1 MIELNSNIVVD
12 GLEGKER
19 LDVFLAN
26 ETGWTRS
33 QIKIQI
39 DSGRVLVNG
48 KAQKAGFHV
57 KNDDKLTLSFSKDV
71 FDSKAEPENIPLDI
85 VYEDEDFA
93 IINKPQGM
101 VVHPAP
107 GAYNHTLVNALL
119 FHFESLSKTDD
130 FIRPG
135 IVHRIDKD
143 TSGLLV
149 VAKND
154 KAHLSLASQIAEH
167 SCFRHYLAILEGN
180 LKEDNGTVETFI
192 ARDSKDRKMMAVSD
206 SGKKAI
212 THYFVKERFVDNCL
226 VEFVL
231 ETGRTHQ
238 IRVHSKHLNHPIVG
252 DKTYGFKNQKF
263 KLDGQLLHAYKLELT
278 HPTSGKRMVFSAGL
292 PEYFEKVLNKL
303 RLQNNWLW
311 ILSIYNFNYGG
322 KIYDNNK
329 NSEKNNYNKFN

>member
-1 MIELNSNIVVD
+1 MIELNSNLVVE
-12 GLEGKER
+12 GIEGKER

-39 DSGRVLVNG
+39 DAKRVLVNG
-48 KAQKAGFHV
+48 VCQKAGFHV
-57 KNDDKLTLSFSKDV
+57 KNDDKIVLSFSKDV

-93 IINKPQGM
+93 VINKPQGM

-119 FHFESLSKTDD
+119 FHFESLSNSEDK
-130 FIRPG
+130 IRPG

-154 KAHLSLASQIAEH
+154 KAHASLAEQIAEH
-167 SCFRHYLAILEGN
+167 SCFRHYLALLEGN
-180 LKEDNGTVETFI
+180 LKQDNGTIETFI
-192 ARDSKDRKMMAVSD
+192 SRDQKDRKMMAVSND
-206 SGKKAI
+206 GKKAI
-212 THYFVKERFVDNCL
+212 THYFVKERFNAYCL
-226 VEFVL
+226 VEFIL

-238 IRVHSKHLNHPIVG
+238 IRVHSKFLGHPIVG
-252 DKTYGFKNQKF
+252 DKTYGIKNQKF
-263 KLDGQLLHAYKLELT
+263 KLEGQLLHAYKLELT
-278 HPTSGKRMVFSAGL
+278 HPTTGKRMEFNAKL
-292 PEYFEKVLNKL
+292 PEYFENILTKLKV
-303 RLQNNWLW
+303 
-311 ILSIYNFNYGG
+311 
-322 KIYDNNK
+322 
-329 NSEKNNYNKFN
+329 

>member
-1 MIELNSNIVVD
+1 MIELNSEIIVED
-12 GLEGKER
+12 LPEKER
-19 LDVFLAN
+19 LDIFLSN

-33 QIKIQI
+33 QVKLQI
-39 DSGRVLVNG
+39 DNNKVLVNG
-48 KAQKAGFHV
+48 KTQKAGFLV
-57 KNDDKLTLSFSKDV
+57 KNSDKIELSFSKDV
-71 FDSKAEPENIPLDI
+71 LDSKAEPEDIPLEI

-119 FHFESLSKTDD
+119 FHFENLSQGSDT
-130 FIRPG
+130 IRPG

-154 KAHLSLASQIAEH
+154 MAHASLAGQIAKH
-167 SCFRHYLAILEGN
+167 SCFRYYLALLEGN
-180 LKEDNGTVETFI
+180 LKNDTGTIETFI
-192 ARDSKDRKMMAVSD
+192 SRDKKDRKMMAVSD

-212 THYFVKERFVDNCL
+212 THYFVKERYNGYCL

-238 IRVHSKHLNHPIVG
+238 IRVHSKFLGHPIVG
-252 DKTYGFKNQKF
+252 DKTYGIKAQKF
-263 KLDGQLLHAYKLELT
+263 NLMGQLLHAYKLELT
-278 HPTSGKRMVFSAGL
+278 HPSTNKRLVFECEL
-292 PEYFEKVLNKL
+292 PDYFKNILAKL
-303 RLQNNWLW
+303 SKQN
-311 ILSIYNFNYGG
+311 I
-322 KIYDNNK
+322 
-329 NSEKNNYNKFN
+329 

>member
-1 MIELNSNIVVD
+1 MIELNSNIIVE
-12 GLEGKER
+12 GLDGKER

-39 DSGRVLVNG
+39 DGKKVLVNG
-48 KAQKAGFHV
+48 SAQKAGFHV
-57 KNDDKLTLSFSKDV
+57 KNDDKIVLSFSKDV
-71 FDSKAEPENIPLDI
+71 FDSKAEAEDIPLDI
-85 VYEDEDFA
+85 VYEDDDFA

-119 FHFESLSKTDD
+119 FHFESLSNSADSV
-130 FIRPG
+130 RPG

-154 KAHLSLASQIAEH
+154 KAHASLAAQIAEH
-167 SCFRHYLAILEGN
+167 SCFRHYLALLEGN
-180 LKEDNGTVETFI
+180 LKQDDGTVETFI
-192 ARDSKDRKMMAVSD
+192 ARDTKDRKMMAVS
-206 SGKKAI
+206 SVGKKAI
-212 THYFVKERFVDNCL
+212 THYHVKERFSSYSL

-238 IRVHSKHLNHPIVG
+238 IRVHSKYLGHPIVG
-252 DKTYGFKNQKF
+252 DKTYGIKNQKF
-263 KLDGQLLHAYKLELT
+263 NLDGQLLHAYKLELT
-278 HPTSGKRMVFSAGL
+278 HPTTGKRMEFSADI
-292 PEYFEKVLNKL
+292 PEYFSKLLNKL
-303 RLQNNWLW
+303 KGQNN
-311 ILSIYNFNYGG
+311 
-322 KIYDNNK
+322 
-329 NSEKNNYNKFN
+329 

>member
-1 MIELNSNIVVD
+1 MISLNLTLDVKELES
-12 GLEGKER
+12 KTR

-26 ETGWTRS
+26 ETDWTRS

-48 KAQKAGFHV
+48 KPQKSGFLI
-57 KNDDKLTLSFSKDV
+57 KNGDVVTLSFEREEIS
-71 FDSKAEPENIPLDI
+71 AEPENIPLDI
-85 VYEDEDFA
+85 VYEDNDFA

-119 FHFESLSKTDD
+119 YHFDSLSNSNDN
-130 FIRPG
+130 IRPG

-154 KAHLSLASQIAEH
+154 FAHASLAKQIAEH
-167 SCFRHYLAILEGN
+167 TCFRHYLALLEGN
-180 LKEDNGTVETFI
+180 LREDEGTVSTYI
-192 ARDSKDRKMMAVSD
+192 ARSKTDRKVMEVAD
-206 SGKKAI
+206 SGKLAI
-212 THYFVKERFVDNCL
+212 THYKVQERYRDYCL

-238 IRVHSKHLNHPIVG
+238 IRVHAKYLGHSVVG
-252 DKTYGFKNQKF
+252 DKTYGKPSKF
-263 KLDGQLLHAYKLELT
+263 KLDGQLLHAYKLTLT
-278 HPTSGKRMVFSAGL
+278 HPSTNKRMTFECEL
-292 PEYFEKVLNKL
+292 PKYFKNVLIKL
-303 RLQNNWLW
+303 ENTK
-311 ILSIYNFNYGG
+311 LSI
-322 KIYDNNK
+322 
-329 NSEKNNYNKFN
+329 